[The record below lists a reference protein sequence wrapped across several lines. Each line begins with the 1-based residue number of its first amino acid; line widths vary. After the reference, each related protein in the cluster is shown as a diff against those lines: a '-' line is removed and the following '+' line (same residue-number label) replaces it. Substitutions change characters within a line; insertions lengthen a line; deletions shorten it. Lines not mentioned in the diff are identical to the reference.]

1 MGISDYKVRFDN
13 ETVKPIKNKFIN
25 RINLGKT
32 KDGAF

>member
-13 ETVKPIKNKFIN
+13 ETVKPIKNKFIS